1 MRLDYKILFFLYC
14 LLNLCLLNTANG
26 QKSKRKYATKSVTT
40 ADSSST
46 KTKHGEFQLI
56 FTNIN
61 KIPFYEDAAQLKEI
75 EKIEEKGEEYYDLV
89 LPKLEHY
96 VSQFGITNFTVSSDI
111 MWKLGQLYENRGY
124 IDKAMYMYRLVLK
137 HHKGHETPQ
146 ILQHYTNW
154 DRNVEKGFYVPLKDY
169 YELVEYRKLVDTLHP
184 PKSVFL
190 NMGDLVNDSKFP
202 DYGPTISI
210 TDNFM
215 IFTKR
220 KKEMTPT
227 KLSFRENEDLYFSK
241 NYDGFW
247 DEAAPFNS
255 VINSKCNEGSACL
268 SRDGKTLYFARCKV
282 IDFQYDCRD
291 CMGSCDIYVSH
302 FNDADSAW
310 SQPKNLGPNVN
321 TISWDS
327 QPCLSHTE
335 DTLYFASD
343 RLGGFGLSDIYFTY
357 KNSKGEWAPAQNIGP
372 VINTRESE
380 VSPFYHPMYDVL
392 YFSSKGQIL
401 NFGDFDIYKSQLINK
416 MWQEPK
422 NIGPLVNG
430 KGSEYYFSIDSKSKD
445 LFYAK
450 SDERDINNLDLYSF
464 PLPMEAQ
471 PTATTILKG
480 TLTDSATGNPFKG
493 VVSIIDL
500 SNGIEVAPKFI
511 RPDGSYE
518 FDLIDDNDYLLI
530 IQGDDF
536 FRIEEKLHL
545 NGDTSINIK
554 TPALKYNKW
563 EFKSIEFEG
572 GSSEITS
579 EMEPDLDKVV
589 NFLIDH
595 PTFKLKISGHTDS
608 DGNPESNLKLSQRRA
623 DSIKKYIVE
632 KSAGSISEDYI
643 EAIGYGDSKP
653 IIAEEKTLDDKK
665 INRRVEFEIIK
676 PNKEPAIDKD
686 NPTMHG
692 EK

>member
-1 MRLDYKILFFLYC
+1 MRLNYKILFFLAC
-14 LLNLCLLNTANG
+14 LINLCLLTTAYS
-26 QKSKRKYATKSVTT
+26 QKSKKKYSTKSVIA
-40 ADSSST
+40 ADSNNAMG
-46 KTKHGEFQLI
+46 KHSEFQLI
-56 FTNIN
+56 FPNIN
-61 KIPFYEDAAQLKEI
+61 KIPFFHDEAQLKEI
-75 EKIEEKGEEYYDLV
+75 QKLDEKGDEAYDLV

-96 VSQFGITNFTVSSDI
+96 VSQFGITNFSVNNDLL
-111 MWKLGQLYENRGY
+111 WKLAQLYENREFKEKGMF
-124 IDKAMYMYRLVLK
+124 IYRLLLK
-137 HHKGHETPQ
+137 HYKGHETDK
-146 ILQHYTNW
+146 ILQIYTSW
-154 DRNVEKGFYVPLKDY
+154 DRNVEKGYYVPLKDY
-169 YELVEYRKLVDTLHP
+169 YELVEYRKMVDTLHP

-220 KKEMTPT
+220 RKEITPT
-227 KLSFRENEDLYFSK
+227 KLSYRENEDLYFSK

-247 DEAAPFNS
+247 DEAQPFTHI
-255 VINSKCNEGSACL
+255 INSECNEGSACL
-268 SRDGKTLYFARCKV
+268 SRDGKTMYFARCKV
-282 IDFQYDCRD
+282 TDFQYGCRD

-302 FNDADSAW
+302 FQDDSTW
-310 SQPKNLGPNVN
+310 SVPKNLGPNVN

-327 QPCLSHTE
+327 QPCLSHSE

-357 KNSKGEWAPAQNIGP
+357 KNHKGEWMPAQNMGP
-372 VINTRESE
+372 IINTRESE
-380 VSPFYHPMYDVL
+380 VSPFYHPVYEVL

-401 NFGDFDIYKSQLINK
+401 NFGDFDIYKSLRIDGL
-416 MWQEPK
+416 WQEPK

-450 SDERDINNLDLYSF
+450 SDERDITNLDLYSF

-471 PTATTILKG
+471 PNATTKLKG
-480 TLTDSATGNPFKG
+480 TLIDSASGNPFKG

-518 FDLIDDNDYLLI
+518 FDLVDKNDYLLI

-545 NGDTSINIK
+545 DGDTSINIK
-554 TPALKYNKW
+554 APALKYNKW
-563 EFKSIEFEG
+563 EFKSIEFKE
-572 GSSEITS
+572 SSAEIIP

-608 DGNPESNLKLSQRRA
+608 DGNAEQNLKLSQRRA
-623 DSIKKYIVE
+623 ESIKKYLVE
-632 KSAGSISEDYI
+632 KSAGSIIEDRI
-643 EAIGYGDSKP
+643 EAVGYGNTKP
-653 IIAEEKTLDDKK
+653 IVEEKTLEDKK

-676 PNKEPAIDKD
+676 PTEESAIDKD
-686 NPTMHG
+686 NPTMQ
-692 EK
+692 ENK

>member
-1 MRLDYKILFFLYC
+1 MNPDYKILIFLAC
-14 LLNLCLLNTANG
+14 LLNLCIFNTTFA
-26 QKSKRKYATKSVTT
+26 QKGKKKYTTKSVTA
-40 ADSSST
+40 ADSTARSKNT
-46 KTKHGEFQLI
+46 RVEFELP
-56 FTNIN
+56 FPNIG
-61 KIPFYEDAAQLKEI
+61 KIPYYHDEAALKEI
-75 EKIEEKGEEYYDLV
+75 HKLDEKGEEFYDLL

-96 VSQFGITNFTVSSDI
+96 VSQFGINNFNTERDLL
-111 MWKLGQLYENRGY
+111 WKLGHLYENRGY
-124 IDKAMYMYRLVLK
+124 KEKAMFVYRLMLK
-137 HHKGHETPQ
+137 HYKGHEAAEV
-146 ILQHYTNW
+146 LQHYSNW
-154 DRNVEKGFYVPLKDY
+154 DRNVEKGYYVPLKDY
-169 YELVEYRKLVDTLHP
+169 YELVEYRKMVDTLHP

-220 KKEMTPT
+220 RKEITPT
-227 KLSFRENEDLYFSK
+227 KLSYRENEDLYFSK

-247 DEAAPFNS
+247 DEAIPFNHI
-255 VINSKCNEGSACL
+255 INSECNEGSACL
-268 SRDGKTLYFARCKV
+268 SRDGKTLYFARCRV
-282 IDFQYDCRD
+282 AEFQYGCRD
-291 CMGSCDIYVSH
+291 CMGSCDIYVSYMQ
-302 FNDADSAW
+302 DDSSW
-310 SQPKNLGPNVN
+310 SVPKNLGPNVN
-321 TISWDS
+321 TPSWDS

-357 KNSKGEWAPAQNIGP
+357 KTSKGEWAAAQNLGP

-380 VSPFYHPMYDVL
+380 VSPFYHPIHDIL

-401 NFGDFDIYKSQLINK
+401 NFGDFDIYKSARIAG
-416 MWQEPK
+416 MWQEPR

-450 SDERDINNLDLYSF
+450 SDERDIHNLDLYSF

-471 PTATTILKG
+471 PTATTTLKG

-500 SNGIEVAPKFI
+500 SNGIEVAPKYI

-518 FDLIDDNDYLLI
+518 FDLIDNNDYLLI

-536 FRIEEKLHL
+536 FRIEEKMHL

-572 GSSEITS
+572 GSADITT
-579 EMEPDLDKVV
+579 EMQPDLDKVV

-608 DGNPESNLKLSQRRA
+608 DGNAELNIKLSQRRA
-623 DSIKKYIVE
+623 DAIKKYIVE
-632 KSAGSISEDYI
+632 KSAGSIAEDRV
-643 EAIGYGDSKP
+643 EAIGYGNTKP
-653 IIAEEKTLDDKK
+653 IVEEKTIEDKK

-676 PNKEPAIDKD
+676 PIQESAIDKD
-686 NPTMHG
+686 NPSLQ